1 MSEKEASSLSKNA
14 EKVLE
19 LVREMSLLEL
29 NDLVKAMETEFD
41 ITPLAMA
48 AAAPQ
53 GATEQAA
60 EEKSE
65 KSAYDVVLESIG
77 DQKIAVIKAVRSINQ
92 DLGLKEAKDLVEGA
106 PKTVAENVP
115 TEDAEKAKKTLEEA
129 GAQVSL
135 K

>member
-1 MSEKEASSLSKNA
+1 MSEKETNSLSKNA

-29 NDLVKAMETEFD
+29 NDLVKTMETEFD
-41 ITPLAMA
+41 IAPLAIA

-53 GATEQAA
+53 GAAEQAA

-65 KSAYDVVLESIG
+65 KSAYDVVLESVG

-92 DLGLKEAKDLVEGA
+92 DLGLKEAKDLVEAA
-106 PKTVAENVP
+106 PKEVLVDAKK
-115 TEDAEKAKKTLEEA
+115 EDAEEAKKKLEDA
-129 GAQVSL
+129 GAKVKL

>member
-1 MSEKEASSLSKNA
+1 MPEKETNTLSKNA

-29 NDLVKAMETEFD
+29 NDLVKTMETEFD
-41 ITPLAMA
+41 ITPLAA
-48 AAAPQ
+48 AIPQ
-53 GATEQAA
+53 GAIEQET

-65 KSAYDVVLESIG
+65 KSAYDVILENAG
-77 DQKIAVIKAVRSINQ
+77 GQKIAVIKAVRSINQ

-115 TEDAEKAKKTLEEA
+115 TEDAEKAKKALEEA

>member
-1 MSEKEASSLSKNA
+1 MSEKETNSLSKNA

-29 NDLVKAMETEFD
+29 NDLVKTMETEFD
-41 ITPLAMA
+41 IAPLAIA

-53 GATEQAA
+53 GAAEQAA

-106 PKTVAENVP
+106 PKTVAESVP
-115 TEDAEKAKKTLEEA
+115 TEDAEKAKKALEEA

>member
-1 MSEKEASSLSKNA
+1 MPEKETNTLSKNA

-29 NDLVKAMETEFD
+29 NDLVKTMETEFD
-41 ITPLAMA
+41 ITPLAA
-48 AAAPQ
+48 AIPQ
-53 GATEQAA
+53 GAVEQET

-65 KSAYDVVLESIG
+65 KSAYDIILENAG
-77 DQKIAVIKAVRSINQ
+77 GQKIAVIKAVRSINQ
-92 DLGLKEAKDLVEGA
+92 DLGLKEAKDLVEVA

-115 TEDAEKAKKTLEEA
+115 TEDAEKAKKALEEA